1 MRGIRNFLKST
12 RWRANDSF
20 MIKIK
25 AKMPTAIYVRPHS
38 IWWGRFI
45 SFWRQITAERGH
57 VGRQAAI
64 AEVIIEGLDAIDAR
78 ASKTDAK

>member
-1 MRGIRNFLKST
+1 MFS
-12 RWRANDSF
+12 

-25 AKMPTAIYVRPHS
+25 SKMPTAIYLRPHAV
-38 IWWGRFI
+38 WWGRFI
-45 SFWRQITAERGH
+45 SFWRNATNERGH
-57 VGRQAAI
+57 IGRQVAL